1 MRLTIGTEGG
11 DWMLSRKYYEM
22 IAEVLALA
30 GNGGL
35 DEPTRLEI
43 AVQLCNVFASDNP
56 AFDSEKF
63 FNKANVQLEVR

>member
-1 MRLTIGTEGG
+1 
-11 DWMLSRKYYEM
+11 MLSRKYYEM

-35 DEPTRLEI
+35 DEHTRLEI

-56 AFDSEKF
+56 RFDSESF
-63 FNKANVQLEVR
+63 LDKANIQMEVR